1 MQPELH
7 SCWCLEETLKLAFV
21 FHKHIV
27 GLDSGPIVKDLTNKS
42 FQTPFATLRIL
53 FFFHIKEGNN
63 KGSHFEDS

>member
-21 FHKHIV
+21 FHKHIGGFRLWSYSK
-27 GLDSGPIVKDLTNKS
+27 GLNKS
-42 FQTPFATLRIL
+42 FQTTFATQNS